1 MLVRSTEAPR
11 AKEGNINENWR
22 KNVGTGHH
30 PESYLHARAVACLWD
45 ALHGF
50 YGEERLLAGAKSDG
64 MGSRDIRVNLRPG
77 GPMSGNL
84 LEGVTEVKVPDP
96 EWDQVGGVVPDLT
109 LLGPEDRPVRI
120 IEVIVNS
127 PPTKTKREKLDRLQ
141 RRGVDVIEVEV
152 SSPDDILN
160 LCWERSFPSF
170 RSKIRP
176 HWANGNGKYRQRMQ
190 GDMDKD
196 VDRLIASIKNC
207 SPAKRRELFDVLK
220 HLDSVESLA
229 PISPDN
235 PLKEKLQG

>member
-1 MLVRSTEAPR
+1 MTSR
-11 AKEGNINENWR
+11 AKEGDMNEKWR
-22 KNVGTGHH
+22 RNVGTDHH

-50 YGEERLLAGAKSDG
+50 YGEKPLLAGTKATG
-64 MGSRDIRVNLRPG
+64 MGSRAIRVNLQPG

-84 LEGVTEVKVPDP
+84 LEGVTKVKVPDP

-109 LLGPEDRPVRI
+109 LLGPNDRPVRI

-152 SSPDDILN
+152 SLPDDILN

-170 RSKIRP
+170 GSKIRT
-176 HWANGNGKYRQRMQ
+176 HWANGNGKLRQRMQ
-190 GDMDKD
+190 IDMDKEID
-196 VDRLIASIKNC
+196 SLITSLKNC
-207 SPAKRRELFDVLK
+207 SPAKRRELYDVLK

-235 PLKEKLQG
+235 PLKEKLQR

>member
-1 MLVRSTEAPR
+1 M
-11 AKEGNINENWR
+11 NEKWR
-22 KNVGTGHH
+22 RNVGTEHH
-30 PESYLHARAVACLWD
+30 PESFLHARAVACLWD

-64 MGSRDIRVNLRPG
+64 MGSREIRVNLRPG
-77 GPMSGNL
+77 GPMSCNL
-84 LEGVTEVKVPDP
+84 LEGVTRVKVPDP
-96 EWDQVGGVVPDLT
+96 EWDQVGGVVPDLM
-109 LLGPEDRPVRI
+109 LLGAEDRPVRI
-120 IEVIVNS
+120 VEVIVNS
-127 PPTKTKREKLDRLQ
+127 RPTKTKREKLDRLQ

-152 SSPDDILN
+152 SSPEDILN

-170 RSKIRP
+170 GSKIRT

-207 SPAKRRELFDVLK
+207 SPAKRRELYEVLK
-220 HLDSVESLA
+220 HLDSVESLV

-235 PLKEKLQG
+235 PLKEKLQR